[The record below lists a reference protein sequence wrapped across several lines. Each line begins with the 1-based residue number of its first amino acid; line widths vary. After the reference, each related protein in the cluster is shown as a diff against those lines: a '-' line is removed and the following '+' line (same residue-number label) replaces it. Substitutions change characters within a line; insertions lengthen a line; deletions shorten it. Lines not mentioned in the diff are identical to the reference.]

1 MKFCSLCGSDRIVF
15 EMPEGDQRLRYVCKA
30 CGEVHYQN
38 PKIVCG
44 TLPVWEGKVL
54 LCKRG
59 IEPRFGKWTL
69 PAGFMENG
77 ESVPEGALRETA
89 EEALTAIRNP
99 QLLSVLS
106 VPAISQVHMMFWGEM
121 PEQKFGTTPE
131 STEVAL
137 FAEEDI
143 PWDDIA
149 FRTVS
154 TTLKHFFKCRQQGGY
169 PLLVETLVR

>member
-1 MKFCSLCGSDRIVF
+1 M
-15 EMPEGDQRLRYVCKA
+15 CKA

-44 TLPVWEGKVL
+44 TVPIWQGKVL

-89 EEALTAIRNP
+89 EEALTTVNNP

-106 VPAISQVHMMFWGEM
+106 VPAISQVHMMFLGELST
-121 PEQKFGTTPE
+121 PQFGTTPE

-137 FAEEDI
+137 FAEVEI

-154 TTLKHFFKCRQQGGY
+154 TTLKHYFQCRSTGNY
-169 PLLVETLVR
+169 PLLVDTLVR

>member
-1 MKFCSLCGSDRIVF
+1 MKFCSHCGSGRIQF
-15 EMPEGDQRLRYVCKA
+15 ETPEGDQRARYVCKA

-44 TLPVWEGKVL
+44 TVPIWQGKVL

-77 ESVPEGALRETA
+77 ESVPEGALRETT
-89 EEALTAIRNP
+89 EEALAVVLSP
-99 QLLSVLS
+99 QLLTVLS
-106 VPAISQVHMMFWGEM
+106 VPAISQVHMMFWGEL
-121 PEQKFGTTPE
+121 PAAQFGTTPE

-137 FAEEDI
+137 FAEEEI
-143 PWDDIA
+143 PWEDLA
-149 FRTVS
+149 FGTVS
-154 TTLKHFFKCRQQGGY
+154 TTLKHYFACRRAGNFS
-169 PLLVETLVR
+169 LLVDTLVR

>member
-1 MKFCSLCGSDRIVF
+1 MKFCSVCGSDRIAF
-15 EMPEGDQRLRYVCKA
+15 EMPEGDQRLRYICKA

-44 TLPVWEGKVL
+44 TVPIWQGKVL

-77 ESVPEGALRETA
+77 ESVPDGALRETA
-89 EEALTAIRNP
+89 EEALTSVNAP
-99 QLLSVLS
+99 QLLTVLS
-106 VPAISQVHMMFWGEM
+106 VPQINQVHMMFWGEL
-121 PEQKFGTTPE
+121 PALEFGVTPE
-131 STEVAL
+131 STQVEL
-137 FAEEDI
+137 FAEEEI
-143 PWDDIA
+143 PWNEIA

-154 TTLKHFFKCRQQGGY
+154 TTLKHFFKCRKDGHY
-169 PLLVETLVR
+169 SLLVDSILH